1 MTTLIEPKSGFAL
14 EVKKGDVVRITDV
27 EGGQV
32 ADFVCFKSDDYSEFL
47 SQANTR
53 INNGTI
59 RITTDDLLYS
69 NSGNVMFK
77 IIEDKV
83 GVHDLIYA
91 PCNSY
96 LYEEKFKV
104 GPRNGCLE
112 NLAIALEPYGIEK
125 AYVPNPFNIFMHTH
139 IDESYK
145 TSIKKPVSKKG
156 DYIDLEAQMDCL
168 IAISSCAED
177 ISDCNL
183 GVCTSIE
190 VEVL

>member
-1 MTTLIEPKSGFAL
+1 
-14 EVKKGDVVRITDV
+14 TDV

-32 ADFVCFKSDDYSEFL
+32 ADFVCFQDDDYSEFF

-53 INNGTI
+53 INNGKI
-59 RITTDDLLYS
+59 RITTGDVLYS

-77 IIEDKV
+77 IVDDKV

-91 PCNSY
+91 PCNSW
-96 LYEEKFKV
+96 LYEEVFKV

-112 NLAIALEPYGIEK
+112 NLANALEPYQIEK

-139 IDESYK
+139 IDEEYN
-145 TSIKKPVSKKG
+145 TSIRKPFSKKG

-168 IAISSCAED
+168 
-177 ISDCNL
+177 
-183 GVCTSIE
+183 V
-190 VEVL
+190 